1 MTELAERLGLHKS
14 TVHRFL
20 VNLEAGGLV
29 ERNARTARYR
39 LGLRIFELG
48 GLVLQQMNLWDE
60 ALPFLEGLVR
70 ESGETGHLAVLDGG
84 EAIYIE
90 KVEARRALRVP
101 SAMGRGYPAHA
112 TSLGKALLAGLPA
125 GGAAAAGGRARPR
138 RPHAQHDHRPRRARD
153 GAPARCAT
161 AATRSTTRSTT
172 RACAASAPAIHDHT
186 GQVVA
191 ALGIGGP
198 VTRVTPARVEELAR
212 ARDGR
217 RPRPLTPARR
227 APVRGLRPRGAA
239 GPHHRRR
246 SRCSARAAHEPPTP
260 RARTTH
266 SRQFPPTQGDTTT
279 MATTATNPLRLS
291 SRTSHFVLPKQWASM
306 RKAEAL
312 ERETGKR
319 VIHFEKGD
327 FQGDEFRPAPHI
339 MEACAKA
346 VADGHVRYVPGPGLP
361 ELRDAI
367 AEEATKRGRPTVREE
382 VLVTMGAKHA
392 LTQSLLTIVDQGDEV
407 IFPNPGYP
415 PDEFWITYAGGT
427 VVYAPL
433 VEPDFHFD
441 LDSLRSLITPKT
453 KMLIINSPQRPNGM
467 TVGQLDEIAAI
478 CAEHNVIVLTDE
490 IFSHMVYSGAEH
502 RTIAAVEGMADR
514 SILVDTFSK
523 TYIMTGF
530 RIGWCVANKDL
541 ITTMDIFQQNSVTNV
556 PAFVQLAAL
565 AAITGPQDHVEVITK
580 KLAGASATRPSRR

>member
-1 MTELAERLGLHKS
+1 
-14 TVHRFL
+14 
-20 VNLEAGGLV
+20 
-29 ERNARTARYR
+29 
-39 LGLRIFELG
+39 
-48 GLVLQQMNLWDE
+48 
-60 ALPFLEGLVR
+60 
-70 ESGETGHLAVLDGG
+70 
-84 EAIYIE
+84 
-90 KVEARRALRVP
+90 
-101 SAMGRGYPAHA
+101 
-112 TSLGKALLAGLPA
+112 
-125 GGAAAAGGRARPR
+125 
-138 RPHAQHDHRPRRARD
+138 
-153 GAPARCAT
+153 
-161 AATRSTTRSTT
+161 
-172 RACAASAPAIHDHT
+172 
-186 GQVVA
+186 
-191 ALGIGGP
+191 
-198 VTRVTPARVEELAR
+198 
-212 ARDGR
+212 
-217 RPRPLTPARR
+217 
-227 APVRGLRPRGAA
+227 
-239 GPHHRRR
+239 
-246 SRCSARAAHEPPTP
+246 
-260 RARTTH
+260 
-266 SRQFPPTQGDTTT
+266 
-279 MATTATNPLRLS
+279 
-291 SRTSHFVLPKQWASM
+291 M

-327 FQGDEFRPAPHI
+327 FQGEEFRPAPHI

-427 VVYAPL
+427 VIYAPL

-441 LDSLRSLITPKT
+441 LDSLQSLITPKT
-453 KMLIINSPQRPNGM
+453 KMLMINSPQRPNGM

-490 IFSHMVYSGAEH
+490 IFSHMVYSGAVH
-502 RTIAAVEGMADR
+502 KTIAAVEGMADR

-565 AAITGPQDHVEVITK
+565 AAITGPQDHVEGHHQEAPGQARPDRRCAQQDARRRVPDPRRLVLRLPGHRGTGMTAQQFADYMIETCQVGVV
-580 KLAGASATRPSRR
+580 AGSAFGDRGEGHIRLTYACPDDVLEEGLDRIRKGLENLEAPRARNRSRRLLVAEERLLWEDLTEGTSRRGRVARSPRPTS